1 MLVPTNAPAET
12 IVKMQR
18 ENFGY
23 ESQIESLTKFLEDN
37 NRLIEELE
45 PLATWDEIEYVE
57 EPEDTAPEE
66 GLAPP
71 VEPPP
76 SELPAGM
83 MLPDTES

>member
-12 IVKMQR
+12 IVKMQQ

-23 ESQIESLTKFLEDN
+23 ESQIESLSSFLENN

-45 PLATWDEIEYVE
+45 PLATWEKVEDVE
-57 EPEDTAPEE
+57 EPDTDPEE

-83 MLPDTES
+83 VSATMES